1 MNELIQLTDSHFI
14 IDMMYART
22 NNMVG
27 CAVYKEIGY
36 GNVAY
41 MHKDTLSTLLKI
53 VPFLEKTS

>member
-41 MHKDTLSTLLKI
+41 MHKDMLSTLLKI
-53 VPFLEKTS
+53 VK

>member
-1 MNELIQLTDSHFI
+1 MNELNQLVDAHFI

-27 CAVYKEIGY
+27 RAAYEEIGY

-41 MHKDTLSTLLKI
+41 ICTVSRTIL
-53 VPFLEKTS
+53 